1 MQEDF
6 LGAQQIA
13 EPLSTLPMELGFSS
27 VAFFSLAGVRGH
39 SSRLSE
45 RGLRRKVRGGD
56 VRAGKRLEGGF
67 PVRPAAPTH
76 LFWIK
81 IKRDSN

>member
-1 MQEDF
+1 M
-6 LGAQQIA
+6 GAQQIA
-13 EPLSTLPMELGFSS
+13 EHLSTLPMELGFSS
-27 VAFFSLAGVRGH
+27 VVLFSLAGVGGR
-39 SSRLSE
+39 SSRLSG

-67 PVRPAAPTH
+67 PVRPAAPAH

-81 IKRDSN
+81 TERDSN

>member
-13 EPLSTLPMELGFSS
+13 EHLSTLPMELGFSA
-27 VAFFSLAGVRGH
+27 AFFSLAGVRGR
-39 SSRLSE
+39 SSRLSG
-45 RGLRRKVRGGD
+45 RGLRRKVRGVD

-67 PVRPAAPTH
+67 PVCPAAPAH

-81 IKRDSN
+81 RERDSN